1 MKRSLIAVLAI
12 IPLGFSVALIGYDY
26 RNVSAQQPS
35 VDRLGLQSDGAFI
48 GPDGKS
54 HGSLQEFVVSGARCG
69 TNENNA
75 GSSMFTTPSPE
86 ASVTALAPGCM
97 TIRVYF
103 HVIQQSGTAGSS
115 GIGFVPMSWI
125 NAQINVLNQS
135 YGGVTGGANTAFRF
149 VIASVDYTVNSTWYS
164 AGPGT
169 SAEASM
175 KNALR
180 KGTADDLNFYTNDGG
195 GYLGWATF
203 PSSYSSRPKDDG
215 VVCFYG
221 ALPGGNFP
229 PYNLGDTGTHEV
241 GHWLGL
247 FHTFRNGC
255 DGVGDSVSDTPA
267 ELYEAFGCP
276 VGRDTCPANAGL
288 DPIENFMDYTDD
300 ACMFK
305 FTAGQSSRMDSQWIT
320 YRQGR

>member
-12 IPLGFSVALIGYDY
+12 IPLGFSVALIGYAY
-26 RNVSAQQPS
+26 RNVSAQQLS
-35 VDRLGLQSDGAFI
+35 RDRLGLQSDGGFI
-48 GPDGKS
+48 GPNGKS
-54 HGSLQEFVVSGARCG
+54 HGSLQEFVVSGGRCA
-69 TNENNA
+69 TNESVA
-75 GSSMFTTPSPE
+75 QSSMFTTTGSE
-86 ASVTALAPGCM
+86 ASVVALAPGCV
-97 TIRVYF
+97 TIKVYF

-115 GIGFVPMSWI
+115 GMGFVPMSVI

-135 YGGVTGGANTAFRF
+135 YGGGTGGANTAFRF
-149 VIASVDYTVNSTWYS
+149 VIAGVDYTVNSTWFG
-164 AGPGT
+164 AGPG
-169 SAEASM
+169 SSDEALM

-180 KGTADDLNFYTNDGG
+180 KGTADDLNFYTSDGG

-203 PSSYSSRPKDDG
+203 PSSYSSKPKDDG

-255 DGVGDSVSDTPA
+255 DGGDSVSDTPA

-276 VGRDTCPANAGL
+276 VGRDTCPNNAGL

-305 FTAGQSSRMDSQWIT
+305 FTAGQSSRMDSQWIM